1 MALFGP
7 AIPTAMLLGPEGPT
21 EVYPA
26 AEHWWQ
32 NIITLREAS
41 QRDRLRCPD
50 CGQRL
55 VFVCEGVPTPHF
67 KHYRDTEGC
76 NDQTERSPDRQAAR
90 ANAWLRHQLVVG
102 LRRALPP
109 GTAFDCGQYLAGR
122 TSDMTIRLPNGTA
135 FVLDVITQPPDLQAF
150 AQKEADSPLPIQ
162 RIFAGRRVPAA
173 VRGAAGIIHIT
184 DGLNADHL
192 QASLPL
198 RADVAHAARNAFYN
212 LSQMNDHPQSLL
224 FCLPGRTYG
233 EPGTLAIVRGLLP
246 DPHRPSWHGTL
257 VKTPLDG
264 SSRLRFS
271 LRHSLFVDDDVAIL
285 RHHQRRLR
293 GARALRSDF
302 PNAHPLDRLWLRH
315 RADLAEARRRELAR
329 QGAQRQGAQRQ
340 AAEEA
345 AEAQRRYGVLMSA
358 LRQEGLSLLDAK
370 PIPVP
375 FPDRYSVPPLD
386 WQSRLV
392 GFVHRAG
399 VSFTLDAACGWL
411 RNRRYTRGYREQD
424 ELSNMQAL
432 WQAAARLGL
441 VRFDPDEDLVVPV
454 RRYPWPVTGPAEGA
468 PALCIMC
475 ATITLEP
482 DLTLTHD
489 WRVADPVHGICI
501 CTNCVIE

>member
-7 AIPTAMLLGPEGPT
+7 AIPTAILLSPAGPQ
-21 EVYPA
+21 EVHPA

-32 NIITLREAS
+32 NIVTLRQAS
-41 QRDRLRCPD
+41 QQDRLRCPD

-67 KHYRDTEGC
+67 KHYRDTDGC

-102 LRRALPP
+102 LRHALPP
-109 GTAFDCGQYLAGR
+109 GTTFECGQYLAGR
-122 TSDMTIRLPNGTA
+122 TSDMTICLPNGTA
-135 FVLDVITQPPDLQAF
+135 FLLDVITQPPDLQAF

-173 VRGAAGIIHIT
+173 VRRPAGIIHIT

-192 QASLPL
+192 QAAMPM
-198 RADVAHAARNAFYN
+198 RADVAHAARHAFYN
-212 LSQMNDHPQSLL
+212 LSQLDHQPQSLL
-224 FCLPGRTYG
+224 FYLPGRSYG
-233 EPGTLAIVRGLLP
+233 EAGTLAIVRGLLP

-264 SSRLRFS
+264 RSRLRFS
-271 LRHSLFVDDDVAIL
+271 LRHSFFVDDDIAIL

-293 GARALRSDF
+293 GARALRRDF
-302 PNAHPLDRLWLRH
+302 PNTHPLDRLWLRH
-315 RADLAEARRRELAR
+315 RADLAEGRRRELAR
-329 QGAQRQGAQRQ
+329 EGAQRQ

-345 AEAQRRYGVLMSA
+345 AEAQRRYGLLMSV

-375 FPDRYSVPPLD
+375 YPDLFSVPPTE

-399 VSFTLDAACGWL
+399 VSFTLGAANGWL

-424 ELSNMQAL
+424 ELANMQAL
-432 WQAAARLGL
+432 WQGAARLGL
-441 VRFDPDEDLVVPV
+441 VRFDPGGDLVVPV
-454 RRYPWPVTGPAEGA
+454 RRHPWPLQGPADGA

-475 ATITLEP
+475 ATLELEP
-482 DLTLTHD
+482 NLVLTRH
-489 WRVADPVHGICI
+489 WQVADPTYGICI
-501 CTNCVIE
+501 CTNCLTE